1 MDDQSGAAHKDVPPW
16 ALQFFCLFE
25 SQQNL
30 PSASAHAAEIRSERR
45 SVVSGLTGQQAP
57 LGNSHSQGPV
67 QIRTETLRNEG
78 TGRMRQMYAGDGNME
93 IVGDDRMNDTR
104 MNEDSLLV
112 EGVDDT
118 ADKCPACCRRT
129 NSGMRRRN
137 ANIDFGARRNNPAA
151 RFHHVTQAF
160 ASLDALTN
168 AVAQSFSTPLQAP
181 PYSLIDVAIDFD
193 RATEMLIRARERD
206 DTVGV
211 AFYKAIQQQYVKE
224 QAMIVLGNVLQDKR
238 NIFSIS

>member
-1 MDDQSGAAHKDVPPW
+1 
-16 ALQFFCLFE
+16 
-25 SQQNL
+25 
-30 PSASAHAAEIRSERR
+30 
-45 SVVSGLTGQQAP
+45 
-57 LGNSHSQGPV
+57 
-67 QIRTETLRNEG
+67 
-78 TGRMRQMYAGDGNME
+78 MYVGDGNVE
-93 IVGDDRMNDTR
+93 VVGDDTMNDR

-129 NSGMRRRN
+129 NSGVRHRN
-137 ANIDFGARRNNPAA
+137 PNIDFGAGRNNPAV
-151 RFHHVTQAF
+151 RFHHMTQAF

-168 AVAQSFSTPLQAP
+168 AVAQSFSAPLQAP
-181 PYSLIDVAIDFD
+181 PRSLIDVAIDFD
-193 RATEMLIRARERD
+193 RATEMLIRAREMD

-211 AFYKAIQQQYVKE
+211 AFYEAIQQQYVKE